1 MVASLQSRV
10 ALGPRA
16 GTRVRRVRAS
26 PPIGAGSTWP
36 GPDARGGLRPARQLG
51 GGEPLDRRRRKH
63 LCRYLLR
70 PLLADDRL
78 RMLGDGR
85 VPMHC
90 TGLNTIIA
98 VQMALPGKLVTPSK
112 GTRGVLGT

>member
-1 MVASLQSRV
+1 
-10 ALGPRA
+10 
-16 GTRVRRVRAS
+16 
-26 PPIGAGSTWP
+26 
-36 GPDARGGLRPARQLG
+36 
-51 GGEPLDRRRRKH
+51 
-63 LCRYLLR
+63 
-70 PLLADDRL
+70 
-78 RMLGDGR
+78 MLGDGR

>member
-1 MVASLQSRV
+1 MVASLKAV
-10 ALGPRA
+10 WPGPQA
-16 GTRVRRVRAS
+16 GTRVRRMRA

>member
-1 MVASLQSRV
+1 LEQ
-10 ALGPRA
+10 G
-16 GTRVRRVRAS
+16 
-26 PPIGAGSTWP
+26 
-36 GPDARGGLRPARQLG
+36 ARGPGQTHVEGFDLHANLG
-51 GGEPLDRRRRKH
+51 VGNPSTGGDAST
-63 LCRYLLR
+63 CARYLLR

-112 GTRGVLGT
+112 GTRGVFGT